1 MANIKNLTDK
11 ISAEAI
17 EKTNEL
23 INNANLERDRII
35 EKKIAEGKKLEE
47 QILHKAKLEASAKQ
61 ERILSSSQLAVRNQK
76 LEAKQR
82 VVKKVFDTVLQ
93 QLSNMSKEDYVNY
106 IKQSVLSLDLE
117 GEYNLILNDIEKT
130 MITQD
135 IIDNLNL
142 ELSQKVR
149 KSKLTLSKE
158 VGNFVGGFILEKNGI
173 ELNSTF
179 EAVIDGKRD
188 ELENEVIKGLFS

>member
-11 ISAEAI
+11 ISAEAM
-17 EKTNEL
+17 EKTNDL

-47 QILHKAKLEASAKQ
+47 EILHKAKLEASAKQ

-117 GEYNLILNDIEKT
+117 GEYNLILNDREKT

-158 VGNFVGGFILEKNGI
+158 VGNFVGGFIMEKNGI